1 MLPAGLLREP
11 GGLLPCLARLHVPLL
26 SQVNLRDI
34 GSDWVADIPGSVVLV
49 TLDIAGGLEGLPLGP
64 PHGLGGRGRRLPG
77 VLEGGVDGVP
87 AWRFIESLIF
97 LLGD

>member
-1 MLPAGLLREP
+1 MLRES

-34 GSDWVADIPGSVVLV
+34 GSGWVADIPGSVVLV
-49 TLDIAGGLEGLPLGP
+49 TLDIAGGFEGLPLGP
-64 PHGLGGRGRRLPG
+64 PHGLDGRGRRLPG
-77 VLEGGVDGVP
+77 VLDGEVDGVP

>member
-1 MLPAGLLREP
+1 MLCEP

-26 SQVNLRDI
+26 SQVKLRDI
-34 GSDWVADIPGSVVLV
+34 GSGWVADIPGSVVLV
-49 TLDIAGGLEGLPLGP
+49 TQDIAGGFEGLPLGP
-64 PHGLGGRGRRLPG
+64 PHGFGGRGRRLPG
-77 VLEGGVDGVP
+77 VLDGGVDGVL